1 MATDEAQ
8 QIYMDCTSGNMLP
21 FKYDIEKNA
30 ELWEKKSDY
39 SKSIYALTE
48 GAIYYGG
55 DGNAINGLSDWT
67 GGRENPEIFFTAQNA
82 ADRKTPKQIFDEEY
96 AYWTVEKWNLLLKSA
111 GLL

>member
-21 FKYDIEKNA
+21 FMYDIEKNA

-67 GGRENPEIFFTAQNA
+67 GGPGKSR
-82 ADRKTPKQIFDEEY
+82 
-96 AYWTVEKWNLLLKSA
+96 NLFHGAKR
-111 GLL
+111 GRP